1 MFRERPIQNSALDFF
16 SPIVERPNQVH
27 NPSAAGPLVH
37 IRHGRF
43 AMAAAFILINVRT
56 HGPLE

>member
-37 IRHGRF
+37 IRHGRR
-43 AMAAAFILINVRT
+43 LYINKC
-56 HGPLE
+56 PDPWAS